1 MHCYNQVLLPKNPP
15 WQRSHDEQLAVLLL
29 NATKNTHNCRLAY
42 NGLNLDCVMG
52 GCRICLINMCNLL
65 CILFAFPCETGESC
79 PLSIEPVFIRDVGD
93 RTMPPPPFTRYQN
106 VHWWMHSTWSSVRYI
121 QSIRSGVVSQKKRAK
136 RCERGTVL
144 LYTKAVFVVGKSSL
158 LMMLAGWLLV
168 NDGEKWVSWAFE

>member
-15 WQRSHDEQLAVLLL
+15 WQRSHDEQLALLPL
-29 NATKNTHNCRLAY
+29 NAAKNTHNCWLAY

-93 RTMPPPPFTRYQN
+93 RTMAPPFTRYQN
-106 VHWWMHSTWSSVRYI
+106 VHWWLHSTWSLVRYI